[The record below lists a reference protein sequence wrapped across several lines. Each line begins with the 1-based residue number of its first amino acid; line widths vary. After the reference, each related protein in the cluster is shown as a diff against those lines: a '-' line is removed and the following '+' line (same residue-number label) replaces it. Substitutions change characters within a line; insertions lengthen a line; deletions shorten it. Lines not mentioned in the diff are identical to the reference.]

1 VTSQQPIPE
10 QLTPTSPAGAGVT
23 HTLTNGQVVSLP
35 PHDEF
40 YRQLTTRNRGI
51 IGEQEQQRLRT
62 SPILV
67 AGCGSVGGA
76 AIEPLVRMG
85 AERLLL
91 AEPGEY
97 DLPNMNRQSVRLQ
110 DIGRNKAEVFQERMR
125 DINPYA
131 TITVDPRGIVDDN
144 VVSLVQQSAVIL
156 DGVDVTTKA
165 PLRAKYA
172 LHQQAKRFRVPVV
185 AGYDI
190 AGLQLLITYDYRR
203 PDVPVLYNRIRAGE
217 VATLE
222 PMQFLR
228 RVIPIP
234 AISYEVIGEL
244 HRQLKGESEGFP
256 QVVYTA
262 NLFSVLALR
271 ATLNI
276 LAGKPV
282 KRRVMIDSHNVL
294 RPLPEKLKVLAER
307 GAGLAGLWLAFQRRA
322 RASKAELQH

>member
-1 VTSQQPIPE
+1 MGS
-10 QLTPTSPAGAGVT
+10 VT
-23 HTLTNGQVVSLP
+23 HTLTNGQTLSLP
-35 PHDEF
+35 PHEEF

-51 IGEQEQQRLRT
+51 LDQQEQQRLRT

-67 AGCGSVGGA
+67 AGCGSIGGA

-97 DLPNMNRQSVRLQ
+97 DLPNMNRQAARLQ
-110 DIGRNKAEVFQERMR
+110 DIGRNKAEVFKERMR

-131 TITVDPRGIVDDN
+131 LITVEPRGIVDET
-144 VVSLVQQSAVIL
+144 VESLVREAAVIL

-165 PLRAKYA
+165 PLAAKYA

-203 PDVPVLYNRIRAGE
+203 SDVPPLHGRIQPGE

-222 PMQFLR
+222 PIQFLR

-244 HRQLKGESEGFP
+244 HRQLQGKSDGFP

-271 ATLNI
+271 AALN
-276 LAGKPV
+276 LLSGKPV
-282 KRRVMIDSHNVL
+282 KRQVMIDSHNVL
-294 RPLPEKLKVLAER
+294 RPLPEKLKVLAAR
-307 GAGLAGLWLAFQRRA
+307 GAGLAGLWIAFQRRGSA
-322 RASKAELQH
+322 PRAELRH